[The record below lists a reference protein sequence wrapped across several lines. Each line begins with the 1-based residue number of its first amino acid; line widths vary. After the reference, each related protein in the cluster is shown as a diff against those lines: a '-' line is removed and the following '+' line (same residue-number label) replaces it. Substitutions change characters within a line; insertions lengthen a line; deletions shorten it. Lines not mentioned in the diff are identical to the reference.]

1 MNGVS
6 VAFQRHSKFNM
17 VAIKAY
23 KRNAADQQNA
33 LCERG
38 ILLRILSYV
47 GPGHWHFLAT
57 VSSLWR
63 DTYVRVAPRKLLFTT
78 FHRRR
83 FVDFTCNPQTTLYS
97 SVFASPSRVRLAHGS
112 GVDCSKETYQLAA
125 GTYGTITALVAA
137 HELGMDYT
145 ALTLQGAATCNK
157 LCVLQF
163 LHAQGCPL
171 TYIISSSVARSGDLE
186 RLHWVL
192 EHGCPYD
199 R

>member
-1 MNGVS
+1 MQKTLHSLNGVS

-63 DTYVRVAPRKLLFTT
+63 DTYVRVAHSKLRFLT
-78 FHRRR
+78 FYRRR
-83 FVDFTCNPQTTLYS
+83 LVNFTCTPQITLFS
-97 SVFASPSRVRLAHGS
+97 SVFASPSRVALAHEN
-112 GVDCSKETYQLAA
+112 GVDCSKEIYQLAA
-125 GTYGTITALVAA
+125 GK
-137 HELGMDYT
+137 H
-145 ALTLQGAATCNK
+145 
-157 LCVLQF
+157 
-163 LHAQGCPL
+163 
-171 TYIISSSVARSGDLE
+171 S
-186 RLHWVL
+186 
-192 EHGCPYD
+192 
-199 R
+199 